1 MWHLTLTSIC
11 SLWYYVEM
19 CLSGR
24 AINMWRL
31 RALLLSSVCTNVLV
45 VFVDT
50 IAAVA
55 VVVCVDCALQR
66 IRTASRW
73 SSMARR
79 VCWTSLTRLVKR
91 NTQQWGISICEL
103 GRASSSCLLSIM
115 PSPSRISPCTGEHK
129 NIRVRTRIRHIAK
142 KSK

>member
-11 SLWYYVEM
+11 SLWYYAEM

-55 VVVCVDCALQR
+55 VVVCVDCALCLCRGFVPQ
-66 IRTASRW
+66 AGGHRW
-73 SSMARR
+73 RDVSA
-79 VCWTSLTRLVKR
+79 
-91 NTQQWGISICEL
+91 GH
-103 GRASSSCLLSIM
+103 
-115 PSPSRISPCTGEHK
+115 P
-129 NIRVRTRIRHIAK
+129 
-142 KSK
+142 